1 MKNFIKNFYT
11 SNFVFKAKE
20 KLSKLTILAII
31 FLDIFV
37 ISTIYQGIDFQTR
50 IINSPSTK
58 YPYDCRDIFYST
70 SSIEHFNNYIYNNY
84 NYETKYQDIKDLEVD
99 ERCNQVTQKIQL
111 IKNEIDID
119 IFKTKNNELYN
130 NENNINDK
138 IYYIKQ
144 NYNTVLF
151 EKISEQKSD
160 KSIIKDNL
168 SSENIKEKHD
178 LLLLDLEKIKK
189 EKEELENKFK
199 NHNLIKDF
207 SLFLN
212 LNKNQI
218 LEDIQKAERN
228 YYIKKE
234 FVILAFL
241 IPLIILF
248 FYMMKRNLL
257 REKYILYIIF
267 KNILIITLVPTFISL
282 LSVINIFIPKIF
294 LEKLVMF
301 FYTLEIPFIVYYF
314 VIGIFIL
321 FFIFIIMKIQ
331 KRFREQNEKMKS
343 NALTNIEAFNKNIC
357 VDCGNRVDYNIM
369 NFCPC
374 CKNQLRIDCN
384 SCGNKRIK
392 NLSYCYNCAE
402 NIQNN

>member
-37 ISTIYQGIDFQTR
+37 ISIIYQGIDFQTR
-50 IINSPSTK
+50 IINIPSTK

-168 SSENIKEKHD
+168 SSENIKEKYD

>member
-168 SSENIKEKHD
+168 SSENIKEKYD

-218 LEDIQKAERN
+218 LKDIQKAERN

>member
-1 MKNFIKNFYT
+1 MKNFIKNFYI
-11 SNFVFKAKE
+11 SNFVFRAKE

-31 FLDIFV
+31 ILDIFV
-37 ISTIYQGIDFQTR
+37 ITTIYQGIDFQTK
-50 IINSPSTK
+50 IVNSPSVK

-70 SSIEHFNNYIYNNY
+70 SSIEHFNNYIYTNY
-84 NYETKYQDIKDLEVD
+84 TYETKYQNIKDLEVD
-99 ERCNQVTQKIQL
+99 ERCDEVAKKIQL
-111 IKNEIDID
+111 IKNEINID
-119 IFKTKNNELYN
+119 SFKTRNNELYY
-130 NENNINDK
+130 NENNVNDK

-151 EKISEQKSD
+151 EKISEQRSD
-160 KSIIKDNL
+160 KSIIKDEL
-168 SSENIKEKHD
+168 SSENIREKYD
-178 LLLLDLEKIKK
+178 LLLLDLEKIRK
-189 EKEELENKFK
+189 EKEELENEFK

-212 LNKNQI
+212 TNKNNI
-218 LEDIQKAERN
+218 LDDIQKAERN

-257 REKYILYIIF
+257 NEKYILYIVF
-267 KNILIITLVPTFISL
+267 KNIFLITLIPTFISF
-282 LSVINIFIPKIF
+282 LSLINIFIPKIF
-294 LEKLVMF
+294 FEKLVMF

-321 FFIFIIMKIQ
+321 FFIFIIIKIQ
-331 KRFREQNEKMKS
+331 KRFREQNEKMKNNGIS
-343 NALTNIEAFNKNIC
+343 KIEAFNKNIC

-384 SCGNKRIK
+384 FCGNKRIK
-392 NLSYCYNCAE
+392 NLSYCCSCGKTL
-402 NIQNN
+402 

>member
-1 MKNFIKNFYT
+1 MKNLIKNFY
-11 SNFVFKAKE
+11 SNNFVFKAKE

-31 FLDIFV
+31 ILDIFV

-50 IINSPSTK
+50 VINSPYVK
-58 YPYDCRDIFYST
+58 YPSNCRDVIYST
-70 SSIEHFNNYIYNNY
+70 SSVEHFNNYLYTKY
-84 NYETKYQDIKDLEVD
+84 NYESKYQNIKDLEVD
-99 ERCNQVTQKIQL
+99 ERCNQISEKIEK
-111 IKNEIDID
+111 IKLEIDID
-119 IFKTKNNELYN
+119 SFKTRNNELYN
-130 NENNINDK
+130 NENSINDK
-138 IYYIKQ
+138 IYYIKE

-151 EKISEQKSD
+151 EKLSEQKSN
-160 KSIIKDNL
+160 KSIIKDKL
-168 SSENIKEKHD
+168 SSENIKEKYD
-178 LLLLDLEKIKK
+178 LLLVNLEKIKE
-189 EKEELENKFK
+189 EKEELENEFK
-199 NHNLIKDF
+199 NNNLIKEF

-212 LNKNQI
+212 TNKTQI
-218 LEDIQKAERN
+218 LEDIEKSEK
-228 YYIKKE
+228 YYDIKKE
-234 FVILAFL
+234 LVILAFL
-241 IPLIILF
+241 IPLIMIF
-248 FYMMKRNLL
+248 FYLMKRNLL
-257 REKYILYIIF
+257 NEKYILYIIY
-267 KNILIITLVPTFISL
+267 KNILILTLIPTFVSL
-282 LSVINIFIPKIF
+282 FNLINIFIPKIF
-294 LEKLVMF
+294 LEKLLMF
-301 FYTLEIPFIVYYF
+301 FYTLEIPFIVYYL

-321 FFIFIIMKIQ
+321 VFIFIIIKIQ